1 MRKRLIIK
9 SLIGLAAGAAAAH
22 ILTLLINYFT
32 MGEWLICMPELTED
46 FGTARAVILQT
57 VLSGLFGMVAL
68 GGMCVYDIE
77 QWSLLHVSV
86 MHCALILITY
96 LIVGLILYWFSFNL
110 ITILIVSGIIILV
123 YFMIWLVMYTIW
135 KKGIREMNTHMEEYK
150 KQTEET
156 GC

>member
-9 SLIGLAAGAAAAH
+9 SLIGLAAGAVAAH

-46 FGTARAVILQT
+46 FGTARAIILQT

-77 QWSLLHVSV
+77 QWSLLRASV
-86 MHCALILITY
+86 IHCALILITY
-96 LIVGLILYWFSFNL
+96 LIVGLILYWFSFDL
-110 ITILIVSGIIILV
+110 ITILIASGIIIFV

-135 KKGIREMNTHMEEYK
+135 KKGIREMNTLMEEYK